1 MKILKRKKKKRTIK
15 NRFVLTVVSSPVEIF
30 LPLHLNLISDY
41 NIYIYVSLFFFF
53 LNSVVHSSELD
64 AGFVGIGSDSYI
76 NWICWLL
83 ATKDS
88 LYFFIG
94 KLSSLLL
101 QIFQSFLSDK

>member
-53 LNSVVHSSELD
+53 KTVLFTVQNWMQVLWVLVVIVILI
-64 AGFVGIGSDSYI
+64 GFVGYWPPKTACTFS
-76 NWICWLL
+76 
-83 ATKDS
+83 
-88 LYFFIG
+88 
-94 KLSSLLL
+94 
-101 QIFQSFLSDK
+101 